1 MVEKMQESSMDV
13 LVGFGRRLRADG
25 LAVGTGRILNYCR
38 AAAVLAPLD
47 RERLYWAGRTTLVAR
62 PEDLERYDSAFSD
75 YFDRGDLSDVLEKL
89 FQFAD
94 KTRVPQ
100 IETAEEEGARAQVE
114 RTTGLPDDAES
125 TEGDAIVAMV
135 ASSAEVLRNKSFD
148 KLSAA
153 ELRRVAKAIRTIQ
166 LDLPL
171 RRARRLARAPLPGNI
186 DMRRTLRYS
195 LRTHG
200 EPFRRAWKARRTRIR
215 PLVLILD
222 ISASMSAFSHAL
234 LQFGYA
240 AMNAGRAVEVFCF
253 GTRLTRITRLL
264 RTRDP
269 DEALSDVTE
278 TLVDWDGGTRI
289 GDSLKQLLDRYS
301 QTAQLRGA
309 VVVMCSDG
317 LERGDPELLAAQMA
331 RLGRLAH
338 KVVWVNPLAGDIR
351 YQPLARG
358 MAAALPHVDVFMPG
372 HNLASVEAL
381 ARVVAL

>member
-1 MVEKMQESSMDV
+1 MQEREMGV
-13 LVGFGRRLRADG
+13 LVGFGRRLRTDG

-38 AAAVLAPLD
+38 AAAVLAPLN
-47 RERLYWAGRTTLVAR
+47 RERLYWAGRTTLIAR
-62 PEDLERYDSAFSD
+62 PEDLDRYDSAFRD
-75 YFDRGDLSDVLEKL
+75 HFDRGDLSDVLEKL

-94 KTRVPQ
+94 KTQAPQ
-100 IETAEEEGARAQVE
+100 LEATEGNGEGAGVE
-114 RTTGLPDDAES
+114 RTTGLPDDSEP
-125 TEGDAIVAMV
+125 TEGDAIVAMI
-135 ASSAEVLRNKSFD
+135 ASSAEVLRSKSFD
-148 KLSAA
+148 KLSDD
-153 ELRRVAKAIRTIQ
+153 ELRHVAQAIRMIR

-171 RRARRLARAPLPGNI
+171 RRARRLGRAPVPGNL

-200 EPFRRAWKARRTRIR
+200 EPLRRAWKDRRTRTR

-240 AMNAGRAVEVFCF
+240 AMTAGRAVEVFCF

-269 DEALSDVTE
+269 DVAMSEVTDS
-278 TLVDWDGGTRI
+278 LIDWDGGTRI

-309 VVVMCSDG
+309 VVVLCSDG
-317 LERGDPELLAAQMA
+317 LERGDPDLLAAQMA
-331 RLGRLAH
+331 RIQRLAH
-338 KVVWVNPLAGDIR
+338 KLIWVNPLAGDIR

>member
-1 MVEKMQESSMDV
+1 MGV

-25 LAVGTGRILNYCR
+25 LPVGTGRILNYCR
-38 AAAVLAPLD
+38 AAAVLMPLD

-62 PEDLERYDSAFSD
+62 PEDLERYDSAFRD

-94 KTRVPQ
+94 KTKVPQ
-100 IETAEEEGARAQVE
+100 IEDAVEEADGARVE
-114 RTTGLPDDAES
+114 RQTGLPEDADP
-125 TEGDAIVAMV
+125 TEGDAIIAMI
-135 ASSAEVLRNKSFD
+135 ASSAEVLRSKSFD
-148 KLSAA
+148 KLSDL
-153 ELRRVAKAIRTIQ
+153 ELHRVAKAIRMIQ

-171 RRARRLARAPLPGNI
+171 RRARRLSRAPLPGAI

-200 EPFRRAWKARRTRIR
+200 EPLRRAWKDRRTRIR

-240 AMNAGRAVEVFCF
+240 AMNAGRRVEVFCL

-269 DEALSDVTE
+269 DAALSEVTE

-301 QTAQLRGA
+301 QTAQLRGG

-331 RLGRLAH
+331 RVGRLAH
-338 KVVWVNPLAGDIR
+338 KVIWVNPLAGDIR

-358 MAAALPHVDVFMPG
+358 MAAALPHVDVFIPG

-381 ARVVAL
+381 ARVVSL